1 MKTYLLID
9 SHALLHRAF
18 HAMPF
23 LQNKHGVPSGALFG
37 LTNMILSAV
46 ERFKPAYILAAND
59 LPGQTIREMS
69 FASYKQNRGESD
81 DKLVA
86 QIKLMPEVFGAFGVP
101 LVSKEGYEADDVIG
115 TFVKKIQNT
124 PGEPTTKGSSS
135 LSKRGEVLP
144 YKIIILTGDMDI
156 MQLVDDDRVVVYTGK
171 KGEEDVIFNEEEVFK
186 KHGLKPKQI
195 PDYKGLRGDTS
206 DNIPGIK
213 GIGEKTALTI
223 IQKAGSLENVYK
235 LIKEEDK
242 DREFFGLSERF
253 FELLKNGEDE
263 AEFSKELATINC
275 DLDVELP
282 NIPEFKLADHVE
294 KIKEL
299 CEEYNFTSIRKKL
312 DGGKKIE
319 KVEEKDLNKFVEVEG
334 EESVAL
340 TSLPEGEGPRVGP
353 ALEFD
358 SENFKKLQIAVWVLN
373 SVETNIDKERLQFLL
388 NNFNKHGLSPLS
400 EGEGSGVRPESQVLE
415 FFEKKLKEE
424 NLYDVYEK
432 IELPLLPILDE
443 ANKVGVKLDREK
455 LKKLLTRYEKER
467 EKLQEEIYKLAGESF
482 NLNSPKQLGVVLFE
496 KLKVQEAPPL
506 GGGVGVGVTK
516 KIKKTAGGKLSTKF
530 EVLEE
535 MKENHKIVQMILDF
549 REREKMINTY
559 LEPLLVYSQF
569 DDRIHTTFI
578 QTGAQTGRFSSINPN
593 MQNIPVRGEEGVE
606 LRECFIAD
614 TGKVLLAADY
624 SQIELRIAAMLSG
637 EEYLQK
643 VFEEGKDIHKSVAV
657 KMFKKEEAQIT
668 KDDRN
673 AAKAMNFGILYGMGV
688 TSIKNT
694 LKVERNVAQAFY
706 DSYTMVLPN
715 LMKYLKDTVQYAKD
729 MGYTETLY
737 GRRRRIPEITSNIPM
752 IRASGERFAMNAPIQ
767 GTSADI
773 IKLAMSDFRE
783 VCVEKGWTEEWD
795 EKTRE
800 KICPKVAF
808 VLQVHDELIYEV
820 DESIKKEVG
829 VELKKV
835 MEGVLQK
842 HKPKHKYLPVPI
854 VANVK
859 LGKNWG
865 EM

>member
-1 MKTYLLID
+1 
-9 SHALLHRAF
+9 
-18 HAMPF
+18 MPF

-37 LTNMILSAV
+37 LTNMILSGI
-46 ERFKPAYILAAND
+46 ERFKPDYILAAND

-86 QIKLMPEVFGAFGVP
+86 QIKLMGEVFGAFGVP

-115 TFVKKIQNT
+115 TFVKKIKSL
-124 PGEPTTKGSSS
+124 PEGEGF
-135 LSKRGEVLP
+135 REGI
-144 YKIIILTGDMDI
+144 KIIILTGDMDI

-223 IQKAGSLENVYK
+223 IQKAGDLENVYK
-235 LIKEEDK
+235 LIKDENKDK
-242 DREFFGLSERF
+242 EFFGLSERF

-275 DLDVELP
+275 DLDVEVP
-282 NIPEFKLADHVE
+282 DIPEFKLSDHVE

-299 CEEYNFTSIRKKL
+299 CEEYNFTSIRRKL
-312 DGGKKIE
+312 EGSKKIE
-319 KVEEKDLNKFVEVEG
+319 KVEEKDLNRFVEMG
-334 EESVAL
+334 DAESEK
-340 TSLPEGEGPRVGP
+340 SLFVTGPNI
-353 ALEFD
+353 EF
-358 SENFKKLQIAVWVLN
+358 SAETFRKLQIAVWVLN
-373 SVETNIDKERLQFLL
+373 SVETNIDKERLRFLL
-388 NNFNKHGLSPLS
+388 NNFNKNDNLKT
-400 EGEGSGVRPESQVLE
+400 ESQVLE
-415 FFEKKLKEE
+415 SYEKKLKEE
-424 NLYDVYEK
+424 NLYEVYEK
-432 IELPLLPILDE
+432 IELPLPPILDE

-496 KLKVQEAPPL
+496 KLKVQDIQS
-506 GGGVGVGVTK
+506 GGTK

-535 MKENHKIVQMILDF
+535 MKDNHKIVQMILDF

-578 QTGAQTGRFSSINPN
+578 QSGAQTGRFSSVNPN

-643 VFEEGKDIHKSVAV
+643 VFEEGKDIHKSVAM
-657 KMFKKEEAQIT
+657 KMFKKEEGDIT

-706 DSYTMVLPN
+706 DSYTFVLPS

-729 MGYTETLY
+729 MGYTETVY
-737 GRRRRIPEITSNIPM
+737 GRRRRIPEISSNIPM

-783 VCVEKGWTEEWD
+783 VCVEKGWTKEWD

-800 KICPKVAF
+800 KISPKVAF

-820 DESIKKEVG
+820 DESIQNEVG
-829 VELKKV
+829 AELKKV
-835 MEGVLQK
+835 MENVLEV

-859 LGKNWG
+859 FGKNWG
-865 EM
+865 IM

>member
-1 MKTYLLID
+1 MKGGYKKETIYLLID

-37 LTNMILSAV
+37 LTNMILSAI
-46 ERFKPAYILAAND
+46 ERFKPDYILAAND

-69 FASYKQNRGESD
+69 FANYKQNRGESD

-115 TFVKKIQNT
+115 TFVKKVR
-124 PGEPTTKGSSS
+124 TTGDH
-135 LSKRGEVLP
+135 
-144 YKIIILTGDMDI
+144 KIIILTGDMDI
-156 MQLVDDDRVVVYTGK
+156 MQLVEDDRVVVYTGK
-171 KGEEDVIFNEEEVFK
+171 KGEEDVVFNEEEVFK

-223 IQKAGSLENVYK
+223 IQKAGNVENVYK
-235 LIKEEDK
+235 LIKEENK

-299 CEEYNFTSIRKKL
+299 CEEYNFTSIRRKL
-312 DGGKKIE
+312 EGGKK
-319 KVEEKDLNKFVEVEG
+319 VEEIKDGELNKFATPPSLPFAG
-334 EESVAL
+334 EEQVL
-340 TSLPEGEGPRVGP
+340 TSTNINSSIDFSAEAFR
-353 ALEFD
+353 
-358 SENFKKLQIAVWVLN
+358 KLQIAVWVLN
-373 SVETNIDKERLQFLL
+373 SVETNIDKERLNYLI
-388 NNFNKHGLSPLS
+388 NNSYSNALTPPLKGEAGRGLT
-400 EGEGSGVRPESQVLE
+400 ESQVLD

-424 NLYDVYEK
+424 NLYEVYEQ

-482 NLNSPKQLGVVLFE
+482 NLNSPKQLGVILFE
-496 KLKVQEAPPL
+496 KLKVQEVT
-506 GGGVGVGVTK
+506 GGGAK

-535 MKENHKIVQMILDF
+535 MKDNHQIVQMILDF

-643 VFEEGKDIHKSVAV
+643 VFEEGKDIHKSVAM
-657 KMFKKEEAQIT
+657 KMFKKEEDEIT

-706 DSYTMVLPN
+706 DSYTMVLPS

-729 MGYTETLY
+729 MGYTETVY

-783 VCVEKGWTEEWD
+783 VCVSKGWTEEWD

-800 KICPKVAF
+800 KISPKVAF

-820 DESIKKEVG
+820 DESMQKEVG
-829 VELKKV
+829 IELKRV

-854 VANVK
+854 VANIK
-859 LGKNWG
+859 FGKNWG
-865 EM
+865 QM